1 MAPFIPSAHFIDFT
15 NLIIKRCIDDDNF
28 NFTIF
33 PLFIQFFLPFSS
45 SKSCKASISDMQ
57 LEYKTQFKDY
67 KIYFKSLL
75 LYYKLLTERY
85 NTQSSLFSNIEDL
98 ASLAYNVVD
107 ATSSE
112 MGAPTPSSS
121 PTVRPREPLIETIQ
135 QSFIQLNLLNSAI
148 LKEETNF
155 KHIVDWD
162 CSDLH
167 FFIRGKPINTATDPA
182 TAPATDPATAP
193 ATDPATAP
201 ANAPPTTPATSTD
214 TSRPITGDTSE
225 FAQKC
230 VQNMKGDK
238 FVVDFNSLI
247 DDTPDILF
255 KKYIT
260 IVCNLFENDDS
271 FNHAKFWV
279 LSQLYTRL

>member
-1 MAPFIPSAHFIDFT
+1 MAPFVPSAHFIDFT
-15 NLIIKRCIDDDNF
+15 NLIIKRCIDDDHF

-45 SKSCKASISDMQ
+45 SKDCKASIDDMQ
-57 LEYKTQFKDY
+57 LEYKTHFKDY
-67 KIYFKSLL
+67 KMYFKSLL

-85 NTQSSLFSNIEDL
+85 NTQSSLFSNIENL
-98 ASLAYNVVD
+98 ASLAYNVID

-112 MGAPTPSSS
+112 MGSPTPSSS
-121 PTVRPREPLIETIQ
+121 PTTTSREPLIGSIQ
-135 QSFIQLNLLNSAI
+135 QSFIQLNQLNSAI

-167 FFIRGKPINTATDPA
+167 FFIRGKPLVATSTTTHPATTTDPA
-182 TAPATDPATAP
+182 TTTSTTDPATTTSTT
-193 ATDPATAP
+193 TDPA
-201 ANAPPTTPATSTD
+201 TD
-214 TSRPITGDTSE
+214 TSRPITGNISE

-238 FVVDFNSLI
+238 FVVDFDSLI

-260 IVCNLFENDDS
+260 IVCNLFDNDDS
-271 FNHAKFWV
+271 FNNAKFWV